1 MNAIVAYMAPH
12 LVDFA
17 YTSNVLFAGL
27 AKHLGIFG
35 NVLVAFG
42 AVGVLW
48 LGLYYMYRHRTF
60 IRI

>member
-1 MNAIVAYMAPH
+1 
-12 LVDFA
+12 
-17 YTSNVLFAGL
+17 LFGGL

-35 NVLVAFG
+35 PFLLAFG

-48 LGLYYMYRHRTF
+48 LGLYYMYRNRTF